1 MSASTDRS
9 SRRTFLKGVAA
20 AGAAVGAASALGFP
34 RVATASNKSGKEP
47 IIVGAG
53 DHRYEVMHD
62 WGQLP
67 KTIAYGNTHGVC
79 EDSQGR
85 IYIKH
90 TIHASSQEKN
100 AMVVFDA
107 DGKYVGA
114 WGAELGIGG
123 GAHGLHLSK
132 EGSQEYLYLCDQAR
146 GLVFKTDLAGKVVWQ
161 RGVPDANGLYANPGE
176 YHPTNVAIHND
187 TLFIGDGYGKNWIHI
202 YDTAGNYKKSFG
214 GSGSDPG
221 KLSCPHGL
229 MIDTRGSTP
238 VLAVADR
245 GNNRIQYFSL
255 GGEHLSFVKDE
266 LKLPCHFHQRGTDL
280 LIPDLQ
286 ARVTIF
292 NKDNKL
298 ITHLCDGEKMDLR
311 DKARDQFL
319 PGKFICPHGAIWD
332 HAGNIFV
339 VEWVEVG
346 RVTKLKRV
354 S

>member
-1 MSASTDRS
+1 MAASLDRS
-9 SRRTFLKGVAA
+9 SRRAFLKGV
-20 AGAAVGAASALGFP
+20 AAVGAASALSFP
-34 RVATASNKSGKEP
+34 RVVTASNKSGKEP

-53 DHRYEVMHD
+53 DHRYEVIHD

-90 TIHASSQEKN
+90 TIHSSSQEKN

-114 WGAELGIGG
+114 WGAELGIAG
-123 GAHGLHLSK
+123 GAHGLHINK
-132 EGSQEYLYLCDQAR
+132 ENGQEFLYLCDQAR
-146 GLVFKTDLAGKVVWQ
+146 GQVFKTDLAGKVVWQ
-161 RGVPDANGLYANPGE
+161 RGVPDADGLYANPGE
-176 YHPTNVAIHND
+176 YHPTNVAITSD
-187 TLFIGDGYGKNWIHI
+187 GTLFIADGYGKSWIHI
-202 YDTAGNYKKSFG
+202 YDTDGNYKKSFG
-214 GSGSDPG
+214 GAGSEPG
-221 KLSCPHGL
+221 KTNCPHGL

-245 GNNRIQYFSL
+245 ANHRIQYFSTA
-255 GGEHLSFVKDE
+255 GEHLSFVTDE
-266 LKLPCHFHQRGTDL
+266 LRLPCHFHQRGTDL

-286 ARVTIF
+286 ARVSIF

-298 ITHLCDGEKMDLR
+298 ITHLGDGEKMDLR
-311 DKARDQFL
+311 DKPREQFI
-319 PGKFICPHGAIWD
+319 PGKFICPHSAIWD

-346 RVTKLKRV
+346 RVTKLRRV
-354 S
+354 G